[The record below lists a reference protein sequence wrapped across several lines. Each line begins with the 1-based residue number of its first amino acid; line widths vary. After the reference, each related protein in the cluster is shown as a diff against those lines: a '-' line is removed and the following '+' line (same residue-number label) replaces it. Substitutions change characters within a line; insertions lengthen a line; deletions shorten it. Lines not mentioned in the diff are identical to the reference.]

1 LLRPLCPAAKPE
13 ADYTPWHYSVT
24 LTTKSGLPDWVAI
37 RANPNLLTLNDILWL
52 SLSTIVEAHM
62 QPDQEFAKSTS
73 PERVYVQWAALDRK
87 DRTI

>member
-1 LLRPLCPAAKPE
+1 MRSIQISKPPVAQTSMSYGKTE

-52 SLSTIVEAHM
+52 SLSTILEAHM

-73 PERVYVQWAALDRK
+73 PERVYV
-87 DRTI
+87 